1 MFTVDSLTTVLNQ
14 LLPEPHAGLLAGFLF
29 GTKAALSKELMDA
42 LIDTGTLHIIA
53 LSGTNITIIS
63 GLVSLTLLRIFSKRV
78 TSVLMLGLIAWFV
91 WFVGPSPSIL
101 RAAIMGSISLIAII
115 SGRARWAAFSWILA
129 IGIMLVL
136 NFSWITN
143 ISFQLSALASLGIIL
158 FGAGD
163 TVKWNAPAQVPEEK
177 EAGSN
182 KKIIKREIMGIV
194 KKFIGE
200 NLRITLAAQVLTL
213 PLIAFTFRRIS
224 IISPVSNLLI
234 GSLIA
239 PVTILGWVTAGAGY
253 VFLPLGFVP
262 AWVSWFFLQYIIW
275 VVTAMSR
282 IPFSSI
288 QW

>member
-1 MFTVDSLTTVLNQ
+1 MFTVESLTSILNQ

-29 GTKAALSKELMDA
+29 GTKASLSKELMDA

-78 TSVLMLGLIAWFV
+78 TSVLMLGIIAWFV
-91 WFVGPSPSIL
+91 WFVGASPSIL
-101 RAAIMGSISLIAII
+101 RAALMGSISLVAVIF
-115 SGRARWAAFSWILA
+115 GRPRWAAFSWFVA
-129 IGIMLVL
+129 IGTMVL
-136 NFSWITN
+136 INFSWITN

-158 FGAGD
+158 FGSTGTGHLKRGAAVHGERVSED
-163 TVKWNAPAQVPEEK
+163 
-177 EAGSN
+177 
-182 KKIIKREIMGIV
+182 KKTLIYREIIGAV
-194 KKFIGE
+194 KTFIGE
-200 NLRITLAAQVLTL
+200 NMRITLAAQVLTL
-213 PLIAFTFRRIS
+213 PVIAFTFRRIS

-239 PVTILGWVTAGAGY
+239 PVTILGWVTATAGY

-275 VVTAMSR
+275 IVTAMSR
-282 IPFSSI
+282 IPFASI